1 MSPCVRCSRATHAV
15 RPPAVSPFT
24 AVPMLK
30 NAFFALLFCVCS
42 AAWADVAFESAHA
55 LVVDETSG
63 QVLFEKDSGTA
74 APIASMTK
82 LMTAMVVLDAKLPGD
97 EPIRITRDDLDTLKH
112 TTSGVPVGAVIERQE
127 LLQLAL
133 MSSDNHA
140 AAALARTYP
149 GGDAAFLDATRRK
162 IADLK
167 LENTFIEEPT
177 GLSPANHATAH
188 DMVKILKAASAYPEI
203 GQSTSQPSQL
213 VTVSGRPVVVR
224 NTNGLVG
231 RPGWDILVSKTGF
244 TNEAGRCVTM
254 RVQAAGR
261 HVLVVLMGAM
271 ASSQRWLDA
280 FNIQRSL
287 GVTELAQAPR
297 VATPLRKVRKV
308 AYKASTRRLRSAAH
322 AGA

>member
-1 MSPCVRCSRATHAV
+1 
-15 RPPAVSPFT
+15 
-24 AVPMLK
+24 
-30 NAFFALLFCVCS
+30 
-42 AAWADVAFESAHA
+42 
-55 LVVDETSG
+55 
-63 QVLFEKDSGTA
+63 
-74 APIASMTK
+74 MTK

-188 DMVKILKAASAYPEI
+188 DMVKILKAASDYPQIEEA
-203 GQSTSQPSQL
+203 TSQPSR
-213 VTVSGRPVVVR
+213 VIHVSGRPRVFH
-224 NTNGLVG
+224 NTNRLVG
-231 RPGWDILVSKTGF
+231 RPGWDILLSKTGF

-254 RVQAAGR
+254 RLSAAGR
-261 HVLVVLMGAM
+261 PILVVLMGAM
-271 ASSQRWLDA
+271 ASSERWLDA
-280 FNIQRSL
+280 HNIQRWL
-287 GVTELAQAPR
+287 GVPIATQAELRP
-297 VATPLRKVRKV
+297 VSMRKVHAVK
-308 AYKASTRRLRSAAH
+308 TRRRR
-322 AGA
+322 